1 MKRWQVKKKD
11 KTWKHRSLPSIYTT
25 PQISNN
31 SLPLKIQ
38 IQPQFNFR
46 HQTLYWKDYHLSK
59 HHDID
64 DSTTFDL

>member
-1 MKRWQVKKKD
+1 MKRWKVKKKD
-11 KTWKHRSLPSIYTT
+11 KTWKHLSLPSIYTT

-31 SLPLKIQ
+31 NLPLKIQ

-46 HQTLYWKDYHLSK
+46 HQTHYHLSK

-64 DSTTFDL
+64 DSTTFEL